1 MLKIYN
7 ILEKMEFL
15 KEVATLEYEEWADK
29 PEEDKEARIKR
40 KMEKIKIKLKGKD
53 FCKLI
58 LLDDDKLIGF
68 ISIFPQDCDE
78 CQKLSPWYATM
89 YVKKEYRGQGY
100 SKILNDAILKEA
112 RKRGYKE
119 IYLQGHSLG
128 CTKIVYM
135 YNELKDEGEEELLK
149 YIKGIILLSLIDIPT
164 AIKTYLG
171 ENYESYMQ
179 LAKEK
184 EENNK
189 IYDLMPKEAFIHP
202 ISVKTFLRYT
212 RDNEQINFAQYEK
225 DKNLE
230 KLNNIEV
237 PLFMRWGNK
246 NEMILQKADELVTN
260 LNNIITNSEKDID
273 YIDGAN
279 HRYNE
284 KEEILANQIINFINN
299 RCK

>member
-78 CQKLSPWYATM
+78 YPKLSPWYATM

-119 IYLQGHSLG
+119 IYLKTTLNDYYEKFGAIFVK
-128 CTKIVYM
+128 KIS
-135 YNELKDEGEEELLK
+135 EE
-149 YIKGIILLSLIDIPT
+149 
-164 AIKTYLG
+164 
-171 ENYESYMQ
+171 
-179 LAKEK
+179 
-184 EENNK
+184 K
-189 IYDLMPKEAFIHP
+189 IYKF
-202 ISVKTFLRYT
+202 
-212 RDNEQINFAQYEK
+212 
-225 DKNLE
+225 
-230 KLNNIEV
+230 
-237 PLFMRWGNK
+237 
-246 NEMILQKADELVTN
+246 EL
-260 LNNIITNSEKDID
+260 
-273 YIDGAN
+273 
-279 HRYNE
+279 
-284 KEEILANQIINFINN
+284 
-299 RCK
+299 